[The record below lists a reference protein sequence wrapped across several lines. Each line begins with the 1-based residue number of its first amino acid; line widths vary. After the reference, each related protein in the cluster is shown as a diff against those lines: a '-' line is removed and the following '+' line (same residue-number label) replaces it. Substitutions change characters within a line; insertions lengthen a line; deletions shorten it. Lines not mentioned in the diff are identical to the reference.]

1 LVEFVRYVS
10 LQSHNFKHFCLGL
23 AAPVCYRIRSQAGR
37 PNGILFGN
45 GMIARVPAQ
54 LIEAA
59 VNR

>member
-1 LVEFVRYVS
+1 MAKFQAFLSWFGRTR
-10 LQSHNFKHFCLGL
+10 LLPGC
-23 AAPVCYRIRSQAGR
+23 SQAGR
-37 PNGILFGN
+37 PDGILFGN